1 MPVRIINKNSKISQD
16 MVMRQVH
23 ESDNVLNSEK
33 DTSISYL
40 DTNMPMRMKTSI
52 DYLPPNKHDELRT
65 VVRMSRDRL

>member
-1 MPVRIINKNSKISQD
+1 
-16 MVMRQVH
+16 MRQVH